1 MKRVGI
7 IGLGDMGIAMA
18 RNIIK
23 SGFELTGFDLRE
35 ERLKLLEEVGG
46 KRASTPAEV
55 GSHSDAVFVM
65 VLHGHQVDSVVSG
78 ENGAHHDGS
87 WFDRDRV
94 GDDQS
99 LGSSRSREVRGGKGR
114 RNDRYARE
122 RRQEWR
128 GGGTLTMMAV
138 ARKDVFENH
147 LDVLGAVG
155 E

>member
-35 ERLKLLEEVGG
+35 ERLKLLEEAGG
-46 KRASTPAEV
+46 KRAATPAEV

-78 ENGAHHDGS
+78 SLESVYRPDG
-87 WFDRDRV
+87 
-94 GDDQS
+94 
-99 LGSSRSREVRGGKGR
+99 GS
-114 RNDRYARE
+114 
-122 RRQEWR
+122 
-128 GGGTLTMMAV
+128 
-138 ARKDVFENH
+138 FE
-147 LDVLGAVG
+147 DGFKASVG
-155 E
+155 EFKRLFG